1 MSPDPATTV
10 ELRFAVDAEAPLVYV
25 DTPYPDPPEDLAVE
39 VAGPGV
45 LATLVVPI
53 SQARDWAGELCHA
66 VAVAYRE
73 ATGDPHA
80 LSDEELS
87 ALLPAGGYEPGPG
100 LLVVAD
106 EKGTPARIRFHIAL
120 DIDGACLST
129 SSLRAA
135 IIERLGSQ
143 FNVGHIAVSAGVP
156 LAGHLG

>member
-1 MSPDPATTV
+1 MSPEPTTTV

-25 DTPYPDPPEDLAVE
+25 NTPYPEPPEDLAVE

-53 SQARDWAGELCHA
+53 TQARDWAGELCHA

-80 LSDEELS
+80 LSDELA
-87 ALLPAGGYEPGPG
+87 ALPPAGGYDPGPG
-100 LLVVAD
+100 LLVVAN
-106 EKGTPARIRFHIAL
+106 EKGTPARVRFHVVL
-120 DIDGACLST
+120 DIDGACLAT

-135 IIERLGSQ
+135 IVERLSLQ
-143 FNVGHIAVSAGVP
+143 FNVGHIAVSAGEP
-156 LAGHLG
+156 LAGHLS

>member
-1 MSPDPATTV
+1 MSPEPATTV

-80 LSDEELS
+80 LSDEEL
-87 ALLPAGGYEPGPG
+87 ATLPPAGGYDPGPG
-100 LLVVAD
+100 LLVVAG
-106 EKGTPARIRFHIAL
+106 EGAL
-120 DIDGACLST
+120 LPGSAST
-129 SSLRAA
+129 SPSTSTAPASPRH
-135 IIERLGSQ
+135 RS
-143 FNVGHIAVSAGVP
+143 VP
-156 LAGHLG
+156 PSSSG